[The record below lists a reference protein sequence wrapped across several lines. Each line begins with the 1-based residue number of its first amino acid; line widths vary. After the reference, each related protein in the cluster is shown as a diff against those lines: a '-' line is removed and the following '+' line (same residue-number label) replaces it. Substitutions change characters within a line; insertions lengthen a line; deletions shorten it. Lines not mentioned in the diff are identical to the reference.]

1 MSLLL
6 TQAPVIWP
14 LVLTAFFGG
23 YLSGSVPYG
32 LILTRIAG
40 IGDIRKSGSG
50 NIGATNVLRVGGK
63 RLAAI
68 TLVLDALKAAVPVLI
83 AKHFHQDFAV
93 LAALGAFLGHLFPVW
108 LKFKGGKGVATAI
121 GICWAFSWML
131 GAAVCLVWLGMAVI
145 LRYSSVAALTA
156 FGASPVLCMF
166 ITKDYQLTLTML
178 ILSLIIWARHH
189 ENLAR
194 LWKGTESKIG
204 QKKEIETAPP
214 ADEKGDP
221 Q

>member
-1 MSLLL
+1 MSFLL
-6 TQAPVIWP
+6 TQAPIVWP

-32 LILTRIAG
+32 LILTRMAG

-50 NIGATNVLRVGGK
+50 NIGATNVLRTGGK
-63 RLAAI
+63 KLAAV
-68 TLVLDALKAAVPVLI
+68 TLLLDALKAAVPVLI
-83 AKHFHQDFAV
+83 AGQFHQDYAV

-108 LKFKGGKGVATAI
+108 LRFKGGKGVATAI

-131 GAAVCLVWLGMAVI
+131 GAAVCLVWLAMAFL

-156 FGASPVLCMF
+156 FGAAPLLAVL
-166 ITKDYQLTLTML
+166 ITKDYQQTLTML
-178 ILSLIIWARHH
+178 ILAVIVWIRHR

-194 LWKGTESKIG
+194 LWAGTETKIG
-204 QKKEIETAPP
+204 RKKEAAAETPAPSGTPP
-214 ADEKGDP
+214 A
-221 Q
+221 